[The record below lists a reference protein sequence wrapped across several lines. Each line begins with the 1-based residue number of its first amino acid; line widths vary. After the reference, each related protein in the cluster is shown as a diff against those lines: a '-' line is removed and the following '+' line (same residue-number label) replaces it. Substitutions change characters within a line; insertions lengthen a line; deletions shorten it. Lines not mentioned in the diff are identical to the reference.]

1 VARPQARQLIQPCR
15 KRRHGKPAALPL
27 NYPDIGLTGT
37 LYRDYGTGLGRR
49 MTPDPVGGDITSPQ
63 SLNRYAY
70 ALNNPETLTDPSGLW
85 PRDQCPGPAAWGCD
99 AIRHGVGGSLFQDPF
114 SLIGIPVVVWGYG
127 WIAVQGSGFPGPS
140 FSGSVGGGD
149 FSATSYLNVTAYWGP
164 TTLGYAGDAFGLWG
178 GALTPPVPLGSSPT
192 RSNFSWWGTFA
203 RSFVQNFS
211 LKSARQPGESFSA
224 CVDRTQTALLGDAG
238 KSVLGGVTGTS
249 LGIGAATTRFG
260 SGLVPTVFSTDQTV
274 VQTRIG
280 RSLLDLMAEG
290 GYQAGT
296 ISAGTAE
303 ALTAGGAALSK
314 IVVPVFGAAVG
325 LELGFLAGC
334 R

>member
-1 VARPQARQLIQPCR
+1 MSRP
-15 KRRHGKPAALPL
+15 K
-27 NYPDIGLTGT
+27 GT
-37 LYRDYGTGLGRR
+37 DGRW
-49 MTPDPVGGDITSPQ
+49 MTPDPLGGNITSPQ

-70 ALNNPETLTDPSGLW
+70 ALNNPETLADPSGLW
-85 PRDQCPGPAAWGCD
+85 PRDPCPGPAAWGCD
-99 AIRHGVGGSLFQDPF
+99 AVRHGVGGSLFQDPF
-114 SLIGIPVVVWGYG
+114 SLIGIPVVACGYG

-140 FSGSVGGGD
+140 FSGSVGAGE
-149 FSATSYLNVTAYWGP
+149 FSATSYLNVTACWSP
-164 TTLGYAGDAFGLWG
+164 TSLGYAGNAFGLWG
-178 GALTPPVPLGSSPT
+178 GAFTPPVPLESSPT
-192 RSNFSWWGTFA
+192 RSNFSWWSTFA
-203 RSFVQNFS
+203 KSFVTDFS
-211 LKSARQPGESFSA
+211 LKSARLPGEGFSA
-224 CVDRTQTALLGDAG
+224 CVDRTQTGLLGDAG

-280 RSLLDLMAEG
+280 TSLLDLMAEG